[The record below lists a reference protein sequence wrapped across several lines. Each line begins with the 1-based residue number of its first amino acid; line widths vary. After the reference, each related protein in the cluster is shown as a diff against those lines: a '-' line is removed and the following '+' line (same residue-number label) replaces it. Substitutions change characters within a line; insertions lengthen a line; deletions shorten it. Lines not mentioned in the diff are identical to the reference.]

1 MGSGLNTNP
10 ARLSKSYAAALAKH
24 VSRGRGGSLRPA
36 GLLGR
41 KALTAGFGASD
52 LTKIHTQAVIGL
64 VLANGASAGR
74 NGIVGRAWLFFRE
87 ALVPIEAA
95 GRLAVQSG
103 TQRQLAREIA
113 RREAVEAALAK
124 SERHYARLLE
134 QSRHMQEHLRRLSHG
149 LLSAQEDERRRISRE
164 LHDEIGQ
171 TLTAVNVKLATL
183 RKEATINSEDLR
195 GQIASTQK
203 LLERSLNSVHRFA
216 RDLRPPLLYDLGLIP
231 ALHSFMKSFTKRT
244 GVPVSFKASVAV
256 EKLNSDKR
264 TVLYRVAQEAFTNIA
279 KHAKASA
286 VKVSIQRVQAVA
298 RMEIQDNGKSFQVRR
313 ILASKELNRLG
324 LIGMRER
331 VEMAGGV
338 FTINSAPGRGT
349 TIRAEV
355 PFGRGTGNRRSL
367 EVTP

>member
-1 MGSGLNTNP
+1 
-10 ARLSKSYAAALAKH
+10 
-24 VSRGRGGSLRPA
+24 V
-36 GLLGR
+36 LGR

-52 LTKIHTQAVIGL
+52 LTKIHQQAVIGL
-64 VLANGASAGR
+64 VLTNGASAR
-74 NGIVGRAWLFFRE
+74 RDEIVRRGWKFFRE

-103 TQRQLAREIA
+103 AERQLAREIA

-134 QSRHMQEHLRRLSHG
+134 QSRHMQDHLRRLSHG

-164 LHDEIGQ
+164 LHDDIGQ
-171 TLTAVNVKLATL
+171 TLTAINVKLATL

-203 LLERSLNSVHRFA
+203 LLERSLNTVHRFA

-231 ALHSFMKSFTKRT
+231 AFHSFMKGFTKRT
-244 GVPVSFKASVAV
+244 GIPVSFKASAAV
-256 EKLNSDKR
+256 EKLNSDMR
-264 TVLYRVAQEAFTNIA
+264 TVLYRVAQEAFANIA
-279 KHAKASA
+279 KHARASA
-286 VKVSIQRVQAVA
+286 VKVSVQRVQTVA
-298 RMEIQDNGKSFQVRR
+298 RMEIHDNGKSFQVQRFVHAKK
-313 ILASKELNRLG
+313 LTRLG

-331 VEMAGGV
+331 VEMAGGR
-338 FTINSAPGRGT
+338 FTVDSAPGRGT

-355 PFGRGTGNRRSL
+355 PFGRPPRNRRSL